1 MWDFVV
7 NLLFQILEGIQS
19 FCGDWGLAII
29 ILVVIIRLLLTP
41 LTVKSLKS
49 TAQMQVLQPKLLALQ
64 ERFEDDP
71 QRLQEEMMKFYNE
84 NKFNPLGGCLP
95 IFLQMPIFFA
105 LFSVLRDRLP
115 EGASFF
121 GIIPNL
127 ASSVSQMLSQGFVA
141 ALPYIISL
149 VAFGLLTM
157 IPSLISSRDQT
168 GPQASQMRMMAVV
181 MGCMMLFVG
190 WGIPAGVLVYY
201 NTSALWQFA
210 SQLIITKRV
219 TDKARAEQEAK
230 FANAPVEVEVV
241 RREHKKRPHK
251 KH

>member
-1 MWDFVV
+1 MWDYIVS
-7 NLLFQILEGIQS
+7 LLFQILAGIQG

-64 ERFEDDP
+64 ERYEDDP
-71 QRLQEEMMKFYNE
+71 QRLQTEMMKFYTE

-95 IFLQMPIFFA
+95 VFLQMPVFFA

-121 GIIPNL
+121 GLIPNL
-127 ASSVSQMLSQGFVA
+127 ASTVSQALGQGFA
-141 ALPYIISL
+141 TALPYVISL

-157 IPSLISSRDQT
+157 IPSLIASRDQT
-168 GPQASQMRMMAVV
+168 GPQADQMRMMALI
-181 MGCMMLFVG
+181 MGFMMMIVG
-190 WGIPAGVLVYY
+190 WNIPAGVLVYY

-210 SQLIITKRV
+210 SQLIITKNV
-219 TDKARAEQEAK
+219 TEKARAEQEAK
-230 FANAPVEVEVV
+230 LANAPLQVDVV
-241 RREHKKRPHK
+241 RRERKQRPHK